1 MYCLSA
7 GALPVAEI
15 RAWSRQYDASRTEG
29 MDDRSMSRLM
39 EWLPNQVPENDD
51 VSALVHGD
59 FRIDN
64 MILHPTEPTVA
75 AVLDW
80 EL

>member
-1 MYCLSA
+1 
-7 GALPVAEI
+7 
-15 RAWSRQYDASRTEG
+15 